1 MLNLILRFYDADSG
15 RILIDDQNIIDVSR
29 HSLRQEI
36 ALVSQIGHGEKKEIW
51 WKAAKTFR
59 PRQQP
64 CRGRR

>member
-36 ALVSQIGHGEKKEIW
+36 ALVSQIGHGEKKEI
-51 WKAAKTFR
+51 
-59 PRQQP
+59 
-64 CRGRR
+64 